1 MSSKSDSART
11 NGAKSRGPSTVAG
24 RARSSQNALKHGLCS
39 QALLLPSEDP
49 SEFHDLLTAYIQR
62 LQPDGPV
69 ELDLVHE
76 MVAAKWR
83 LDRIALIET
92 QLFADAIAD
101 EEDRADDPLTP
112 TEALAGGFE
121 RLARGSSLNVLHRME
136 SRLARA
142 YSRALRNLLQ
152 LQKLRQPPAAPDPG
166 PADAENKI
174 CKNEPTDP
182 PTTGYLNAPDRSTA
196 ASPTV
201 PAANLLKFPPT
212 PGHLQS
218 IRPATPSLLR
228 TVRSAWS

>member
-1 MSSKSDSART
+1 MPSKSESARI
-11 NGAKSRGPSTVAG
+11 NGAKSRGPSTEAG

-49 SEFHDLLTAYIQR
+49 SEFHDLLTAYIQQ

-92 QLFADAIAD
+92 QLFAGAIAV
-101 EEDRADDPLTP
+101 EEDRSDHPLTP

-121 RLARGSSLNVLHRME
+121 RLANGSSLAVLHRME

-166 PADAENKI
+166 PADGENKI

-182 PTTGYLNAPDRSTA
+182 PPASYLNAPVDSTA
-196 ASPTV
+196 AGPTG
-201 PAANLLKFPPT
+201 PAATANL
-212 PGHLQS
+212 GHPQS
-218 IRPATPSLLR
+218 GRPATSTPGLLR
-228 TVRSAWS
+228 TIRSAWS